1 MIDFIGRRRIYAVV
15 SLLML
20 TPALIGLAIWQ
31 FEAGLDFAGG
41 LESEVRFLR
50 DVGLPEIE
58 DALDGA
64 ELADGVT
71 VNASEGDEGTFVL
84 ETSLLT
90 PDVALARESANAVID
105 GVVAELGSVVLV
117 DASVEPDS
125 ARYEFWM
132 ASAATQDEVRAAL
145 ETVDLGG
152 ARIQETADSAFRI
165 RVEQPPDGD
174 LERLRQRING
184 ALRAEVGPIV
194 VLQSSSVSGVLS
206 VEIARDAGVALAV
219 AAVAILIYISIA
231 FRRLPNPVLYG
242 AAAIVALLHDIT
254 LVAGAFAIGGQ
265 IAGLEVNAMF
275 ITALLAIIGYSV
287 NDTIVVFDRIP
298 RESAA
303 RPARGFPARRER
315 GDHAVV
321 GALAEYVDHSGAGV
335 DGAAADRRG
344 DGAAVCDRAADRHG
358 GGHVF
363 VDCGGVAAVGAVA
376 GRHAAAAAADGRGAT
391 GGSVDPAQDVRR
403 GASVISSPRA
413 SFITLIR
420 HSSPS
425 SVIHRHRPHPSF
437 LRRQESR
444 RATAIPTPAT
454 CSTALRHPLAR
465 PSGVRRANEAGRSH
479 GFLPPQE

>member
-50 DVGLPEIE
+50 DAGLPEIE
-58 DALDGA
+58 EALDGA

-105 GVVAELGSVVLV
+105 AVVAELGSVVLV

-132 ASAATQDEVRAAL
+132 AAAATHDEVRAAL

-206 VEIARDAGVALAV
+206 TEIARDAGVALAV

-242 AAAIVALLHDIT
+242 AAAIVALLHDVT

-287 NDTIVVFDRIP
+287 NDTIVVFDRIRENLLLDP
-298 RESAA
+298 REDFRRVVNAA
-303 RPARGFPARRER
+303 ITQSLGRSLNTSIT
-315 GDHAVV
+315 VV
-321 GALAEYVDHSGAGV
+321 LALMALLLI
-335 DGAAADRRG
+335 
-344 DGAAVCDRAADRHG
+344 
-358 GGHVF
+358 
-363 VDCGGVAAVGAVA
+363 GGVTVRPFVIVLLIGTVAGTYSSIAVA
-376 GRHAAAAAADGRGAT
+376 SQLLVLWQDGTLPRLLRM
-391 GGSVDPAQDVRR
+391 GGERRVVRS
-403 GASVISSPRA
+403 APRR
-413 SFITLIR
+413 T
-420 HSSPS
+420 
-425 SVIHRHRPHPSF
+425 
-437 LRRQESR
+437 
-444 RATAIPTPAT
+444 
-454 CSTALRHPLAR
+454 
-465 PSGVRRANEAGRSH
+465 
-479 GFLPPQE
+479 

>member
-1 MIDFIGRRRIYAVV
+1 MIDFIGRRRIYAVI

-71 VNASEGDEGTFVL
+71 VNASEGDEGTFAL

-105 GVVAELGSVVLV
+105 AVVAELGSVVLV

-132 ASAATQDEVRAAL
+132 AAAATHDEVRAAL

-174 LERLRQRING
+174 LELLRQRING

-242 AAAIVALLHDIT
+242 AAAIVALLHDVT

-287 NDTIVVFDRIP
+287 NDTIVVFDRIRENLLLDP
-298 RESAA
+298 REDFRRVVNAA
-303 RPARGFPARRER
+303 ITQSLGRSLNTSIT
-315 GDHAVV
+315 VV
-321 GALAEYVDHSGAGV
+321 LALMALLLI
-335 DGAAADRRG
+335 
-344 DGAAVCDRAADRHG
+344 
-358 GGHVF
+358 
-363 VDCGGVAAVGAVA
+363 GGVTVRPFVIVLLIGTVAGTYSSIAVA
-376 GRHAAAAAADGRGAT
+376 SQLLVLWQDGTLPRLLRM
-391 GGSVDPAQDVRR
+391 GGERRVVRS
-403 GASVISSPRA
+403 APRR
-413 SFITLIR
+413 T
-420 HSSPS
+420 
-425 SVIHRHRPHPSF
+425 
-437 LRRQESR
+437 
-444 RATAIPTPAT
+444 
-454 CSTALRHPLAR
+454 
-465 PSGVRRANEAGRSH
+465 
-479 GFLPPQE
+479 